1 MEAPSNNKIIGAANL
16 SCIKNQTEDAIKM
29 HSNHY
34 LSILIYHF
42 HRSSDSLEYGLTV
55 AFRRSPKSDEN
66 TVRKVIGS

>member
-42 HRSSDSLEYGLTV
+42 HRSSDSLEIPYYTV
-55 AFRRSPKSDEN
+55 
-66 TVRKVIGS
+66 